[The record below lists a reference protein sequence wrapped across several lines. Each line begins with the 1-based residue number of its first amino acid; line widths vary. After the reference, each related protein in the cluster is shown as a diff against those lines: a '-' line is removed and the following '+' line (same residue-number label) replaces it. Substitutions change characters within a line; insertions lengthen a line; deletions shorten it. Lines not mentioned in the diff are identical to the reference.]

1 MNRDFT
7 RYQKLPDLDV
17 LLVSATEPSD
27 PPQGHGVRWLAGKG
41 ADTALASAM
50 RVVRHSSSRES
61 DVCPHPSPAALQDAG
76 APNVAANSFRA

>member
-7 RYQKLPDLDV
+7 RYQKLPCLDALPV
-17 LLVSATEPSD
+17 LSKRPGS
-27 PPQGHGVRWLAGKG
+27 PQGHGVRWLAGKG

-50 RVVRHSSSRES
+50 RVVRHSSSSES
-61 DVCPHPSPAALQDAG
+61 GLRPHPSPAALQDAG